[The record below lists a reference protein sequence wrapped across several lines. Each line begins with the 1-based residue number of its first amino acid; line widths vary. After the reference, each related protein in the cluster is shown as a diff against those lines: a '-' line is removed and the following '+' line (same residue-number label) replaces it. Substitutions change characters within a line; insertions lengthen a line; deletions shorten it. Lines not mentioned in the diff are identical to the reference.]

1 MDLRPSPEHE
11 AFRAEVR
18 AFLREAWPLRGREAE
33 LAPERQHAL
42 FRERAVARGYLYRD
56 VPRRYGG
63 SEQPSDAIRE
73 AILLEEFA
81 ASGVPGSL
89 PSVGPAM
96 VAPTLLEWGS
106 EAQRERFIPPTLRHE
121 IAWCQGY
128 SEPNAG
134 SDLASLQSR
143 AELAGDEW
151 VIRGHKVWTSLAAQA
166 DWMFGLFRT
175 EPDAP
180 RHAGISYLLVPMKQP
195 GVRVSPLRQMN
206 GGAEFYEVFLDGA
219 RTAREN
225 LLGQRGEGWKVSRST
240 LIHERK
246 LIGDPNYIRRLF
258 NGLVELARR
267 TQRGGRPALED
278 AGIRRR
284 LSRLEGQLLAQ
295 EYTNLRQLSASAR
308 GELAKVMIPM
318 LVTKLHSTNLTQQIT
333 RLALDLI
340 GGEALRMPTDVEAQG
355 YTIPE
360 LTAGA
365 WLSQSMFTIAT
376 SIAGGASN
384 IQRNLI
390 GERVL
395 GLPRDLRLE
404 RAGGG
409 ACACS

>member
-1 MDLRPSPEHE
+1 MDLRHSAEHE
-11 AFRAEVR
+11 AFRAALR
-18 AFLREAWPLRGREAE
+18 AFLRDAWPLRGAEAE
-33 LAPERQHAL
+33 LPEVRQHAL
-42 FRERAVARGYLYRD
+42 FRERAVAAGYLYRD

-63 SEQPSDAIRE
+63 SEQPADAIRD

-96 VAPTLLEWGS
+96 LAPTLLEWGT
-106 EAQRERFIPPTLRHE
+106 EAQRDRFIPPTLRHE

-143 AELAGDEW
+143 AAREGDEW
-151 VIRGHKVWTSLAAQA
+151 VIHGHKVWTSLAAQA

-180 RHAGISYLLVPMKQP
+180 KHAGISYLLVPMKQP

-206 GGAEFYEVFLDGA
+206 GGAEFYEVFFDGA
-219 RTAREN
+219 RTAADN
-225 LLGQRGEGWKVSRST
+225 LVGQRGEGWKVSRST
-240 LIHERK
+240 LVHERK

-258 NGLVELARR
+258 AGVVELARR
-267 TQRGGRPALED
+267 TERDGRPALED
-278 AGIRRR
+278 AGVRRR
-284 LSRLEGQLLAQ
+284 LSRIEGALLAQ
-295 EYTNLRQLSASAR
+295 EYTNLRQLTASAR
-308 GELAKVMIPM
+308 GEFMKVMTPM
-318 LVTKLHSTNLTQQIT
+318 LVTKLHSTNLTQEIT

-340 GGEALRMPTDVEAQG
+340 GADALLMPTDEEARG
-355 YTIPE
+355 YTIPK
-360 LTAGA
+360 LTPGT

-384 IQRNLI
+384 IQRNII

-395 GLPRDLRLE
+395 GLPRDLRLS
-404 RAGGG
+404 R
-409 ACACS
+409 

>member
-1 MDLRPSPEHE
+1 VDLRHSAEHE
-11 AFRAEVR
+11 AFRAELR
-18 AFLREAWPLRGREAE
+18 AFLRDAWPLRGEEAA
-33 LAPERQHAL
+33 LPEARQHAL
-42 FRERAVARGYLYRD
+42 FRERAVAQGYLYRD

-63 SEQPSDAIRE
+63 SEQPPDAIRD

-96 VAPTLLEWGS
+96 LAPTLLEWGTDL
-106 EAQRERFIPPTLRHE
+106 QRERFIPPTLRHE

-143 AELAGDEW
+143 AELQGEEW
-151 VIRGHKVWTSLAAQA
+151 VIHGHKVWTSLAAQA

-175 EPDAP
+175 EPGAP
-180 RHAGISYLLVPMKQP
+180 KHAGISYLLVPMKQP

-206 GGAEFYEVFLDGA
+206 GGAEFYEVFFDGA
-219 RTAREN
+219 RTGGDN
-225 LLGQRGEGWKVSRST
+225 LVGQRGEGWKVSRST
-240 LIHERK
+240 LVHERK

-258 NGLVELARR
+258 AGVVELARR
-267 TQRGGRPALED
+267 TERDGRPALED
-278 AGIRRR
+278 AGVRRR
-284 LSRLEGQLLAQ
+284 LSRLEGALLAQ
-295 EYTNLRQLSASAR
+295 EYTNLRQLTATAR
-308 GELAKVMIPM
+308 GEFMKVMTPM
-318 LVTKLHSTNLTQQIT
+318 LVTKLHSTNLTQAIT

-340 GGEALRMPTDVEAQG
+340 GADALLMPTDEEAQG
-355 YTIPE
+355 YTIPK
-360 LTAGA
+360 LTPGT

-384 IQRNLI
+384 IQRNII

-395 GLPRDLRLE
+395 GLPRDLRLPK
-404 RAGGG
+404 
-409 ACACS
+409 

>member
-1 MDLRPSPEHE
+1 MDLRYSAEHE
-11 AFRAEVR
+11 AFRSEVR
-18 AFLREAWPLRGREAE
+18 AFLRSAWPLSGAEAE
-33 LAPERQHAL
+33 LPAERQHAL
-42 FRERAVARGYLYRD
+42 FRERAVARGFLYRD
-56 VPRRYGG
+56 VPKRYGG
-63 SEQPSDAIRE
+63 SEQPPDAIRE

-81 ASGVPGSL
+81 AGGVPGSL

-96 VAPTLLEWGS
+96 VAPTLLEWGTD
-106 EAQRERFIPPTLRHE
+106 EQRARFIPPTLRHE
-121 IAWCQGY
+121 IFWCQGY

-143 AELAGDEW
+143 AELRGEEW
-151 VIRGHKVWTSLAAQA
+151 VIHGHKVWTSLAAQA

-180 RHAGISYLLVPMKQP
+180 KHAGISYLLVPMKQP
-195 GVRVSPLRQMN
+195 GVRVAPLRQMN

-219 RTAREN
+219 LTARAN

-246 LIGDPNYIRRLF
+246 MIGDPNYIRRLW

-267 TQRGGRPALED
+267 TERNGRPAIED

-284 LSRLEGQLLAQ
+284 LSGIEGHLLAQ
-295 EYTNLRQLSASAR
+295 EYTNLRQLSASAK
-308 GELAKVMIPM
+308 GELAKVMVPM
-318 LVTKLHSTNLTQQIT
+318 LVTKLHSTNLTQALT

-340 GGEALRMPTDVEAQG
+340 GAEALVMPTDEEAQG

-404 RAGGG
+404 R
-409 ACACS
+409 